1 MKCLNPSLK
10 LEALYKLI
18 KDKAFDPT
26 RATSDKD
33 FVAINQALKDQ
44 EKKLNDQYKT
54 QNINYI
60 QWMKKANDDIN
71 SKSTTKTQTKI
82 SRKVILVDTFQT
94 FLKGV
99 ITDVAQLV
107 GHLHRAHMQ
116 YKGFKEVRQS
126 AQINPDEVVLQIDWA
141 ENARV
146 RQANEESSAYYFEDH
161 ISIHAKYSWSAEGK
175 QSWAAISDHTD
186 HKAPATVVSFKSI
199 LNEFV
204 NISRKNKITIV
215 SDSPTKQYRNKT
227 IFYYMK
233 RFVQSF
239 KDVEFKWI
247 FLEAGHGKGIP
258 DGIGATVKKAI
269 KNIVAK
275 NPSVPVYKAQDLFEK
290 GITEDLPAI
299 SLSTYSEE
307 AVVEVAKRFL
317 DEIKRIDG
325 TMRIHEIQAVYN
337 ASFGEAT
344 LMAKNT
350 CYDHQ
355 YKVDVPVTNFSE
367 SKRTLLCQSLGLPS
381 LDELQ
386 KASVTDVQQT
396 TFDSTDDAQLSHTG
410 VQVSQPTLEEY
421 RDAIECFTSETISR
435 SQNELKI
442 LDISAII
449 PNQTWVK
456 VLYEEEVFI
465 GQVQKVGINEES
477 NENEC
482 SVRCLKK
489 PYLVGFNGNEFEND
503 NHTIFYDKV
512 YELINY
518 PKLQQFG
525 RQYLWVYDLDLKVL
539 FDKLSCIYL
548 V

>member
-10 LEALYKLI
+10 LEALYKLT

-26 RATSDKD
+26 RATSDED

-186 HKAPATVVSFKSI
+186 HKAPATIVSFKSI

-275 NPSVPVYKAQDLFEK
+275 NPSVPVYKVEDLF
-290 GITEDLPAI
+290 
-299 SLSTYSEE
+299 
-307 AVVEVAKRFL
+307 
-317 DEIKRIDG
+317 
-325 TMRIHEIQAVYN
+325 
-337 ASFGEAT
+337 
-344 LMAKNT
+344 
-350 CYDHQ
+350 
-355 YKVDVPVTNFSE
+355 
-367 SKRTLLCQSLGLPS
+367 
-381 LDELQ
+381 
-386 KASVTDVQQT
+386 
-396 TFDSTDDAQLSHTG
+396 
-410 VQVSQPTLEEY
+410 
-421 RDAIECFTSETISR
+421 
-435 SQNELKI
+435 
-442 LDISAII
+442 
-449 PNQTWVK
+449 
-456 VLYEEEVFI
+456 
-465 GQVQKVGINEES
+465 
-477 NENEC
+477 
-482 SVRCLKK
+482 
-489 PYLVGFNGNEFEND
+489 
-503 NHTIFYDKV
+503 
-512 YELINY
+512 
-518 PKLQQFG
+518 
-525 RQYLWVYDLDLKVL
+525 
-539 FDKLSCIYL
+539 
-548 V
+548 